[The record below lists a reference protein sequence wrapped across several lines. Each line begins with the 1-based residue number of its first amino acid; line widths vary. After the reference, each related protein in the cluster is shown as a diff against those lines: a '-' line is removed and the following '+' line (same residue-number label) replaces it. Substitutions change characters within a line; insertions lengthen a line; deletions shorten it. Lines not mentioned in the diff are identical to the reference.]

1 MSKRERKLTLAFD
14 CDDVLVDTSTVL
26 LTEYN
31 RIYGT
36 TVPLEDFYADDYW
49 QAASPEQAMRRVD
62 RILRSGL
69 LADIMPSDETIEY
82 IYRLYRLGHELHVVT
97 GRQSYQEAETV
108 AMLEKYFSGIFS
120 TVEHTSMYASGNK
133 RHLRRTKGAV
143 CRDLGAHVLVDD
155 HLFHGEDVLRSGVE
169 GVVVYGDNPWN
180 QVEQMPKNMV
190 RCVGM
195 RAVYEEIQ
203 RVATR

>member
-14 CDDVLVDTSTVL
+14 CDDVLVDTSSVL
-26 LTEYN
+26 LVEYN
-31 RIYGT
+31 RIYST

-49 QAASPEQAMRRVD
+49 QAASPEQAIRRVD
-62 RILRSGL
+62 KILQSGL
-69 LADIMPSDETIEY
+69 LADIAPSDETIEY
-82 IYRLYRLGHELHVVT
+82 IYRLYGLGHELHVVT
-97 GRQSYQEAETV
+97 GRQSYQESETV
-108 AMLEKYFSGIFS
+108 AMLEKYFAGIYS
-120 TVEHTSMYASGNK
+120 TVEHTNMYASGDK
-133 RHLRRTKGAV
+133 HHLRRTKGAV

-180 QVEQMPKNMV
+180 QAEQMPKNMV

-203 RVATR
+203 RVAAR